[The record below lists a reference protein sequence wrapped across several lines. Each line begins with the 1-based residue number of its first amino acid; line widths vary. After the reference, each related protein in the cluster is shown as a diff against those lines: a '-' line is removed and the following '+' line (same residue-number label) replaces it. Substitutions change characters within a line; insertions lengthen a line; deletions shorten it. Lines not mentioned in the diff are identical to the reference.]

1 MSIVNITDI
10 AVLHNPAKFTDPYQ
24 FKITF
29 ECIAPLED
37 DIEWKLIYVGSAENT
52 DKDQELDTCMVGPV
66 PVGVNSFAFEAAAP
80 DPSRIPASDLVGLTV
95 ILLTASYKNKEFVRV
110 GYYVN
115 TEYDDPELRALY
127 SESDLVSEEMIKA
140 RPNPPIVSKLVRN
153 VLAEKP
159 RVTRFKIT
167 WDAPLLPAATPILPV
182 GANAGE
188 VPGDVQPHVAPGA
201 AEPTGTN
208 MFSPVPVEYEAR
220 PPAVPLNTGLPQQ
233 QIVPDNLSPATNMV
247 TN

>member
-1 MSIVNITDI
+1 MSIVNITSVS
-10 AVLHNPAKFTDPYQ
+10 VLQNPAKFTDPYR

-37 DIEWKLIYVGSAENT
+37 DIEWKLIYVGSAEST

-80 DPSRIPASDLVGLTV
+80 DPSRIPSQELVGVTV

-115 TEYDDPELRALY
+115 TEYDDPQLRALY
-127 SESDLVSEEMIKA
+127 SDSEVINEEMIKS
-140 RPNPPIVSKLVRN
+140 RPNPPVISKLMRN

-167 WDAPLLPAATPILPV
+167 WDAPVLPASTPILQAGVDTAEAPLDMTSQLS
-182 GANAGE
+182 GSEYLAAAN
-188 VPGDVQPHVAPGA
+188 P
-201 AEPTGTN
+201 
-208 MFSPVPVEYEAR
+208 FSPIPVEHQA
-220 PPAVPLNTGLPQQ
+220 PAVAVPLNNGLPQQ
-233 QIVPDNLSPATNMV
+233 HIVPESLSIPADTPAS
-247 TN
+247 

>member
-1 MSIVNITDI
+1 MSIINITDI
-10 AVLHNPAKFTDPYQ
+10 VVLENPAKFTDPYR

-37 DIEWKLIYVGSAENT
+37 DIEWKLIYVGSPQTT

-66 PVGVNSFAFEAAAP
+66 PVGVNSFTFEAAAP
-80 DPSRIPASDLVGLTV
+80 DPCQIPTNDIVGVTV

-115 TEYDDPELRALY
+115 TEYDTPELRALY
-127 SESDLVSEEMIKA
+127 PDTELVTDEMLKA
-140 RPNPPIVSKLVRN
+140 RPDPPLIPKLVRN

-167 WDAPLLPAATPILPV
+167 WDLPSQPEPEQPV
-182 GANAGE
+182 AKEG
-188 VPGDVQPHVAPGA
+188 
-201 AEPTGTN
+201 EPTSL
-208 MFSPVPVEYEAR
+208 FEPVPLEQEA
-220 PPAVPLNTGLPQQ
+220 PPVTSTSANSSSAQK
-233 QIVPDNLSPATNMV
+233 IVPQPIPSPAT
-247 TN
+247 

>member
-1 MSIVNITDI
+1 MSIINITDI
-10 AVLHNPAKFTDPYQ
+10 VVLENPAKFTDPYR
-24 FKITF
+24 FKVTF

-37 DIEWKLIYVGSAENT
+37 DIEWKLIYVGSAQTT

-66 PVGVNSFAFEAAAP
+66 PVGVNSFTFEAAAP
-80 DPSRIPASDLVGLTV
+80 DPCQIPTNDIVGVTV

-127 SESDLVSEEMIKA
+127 SDSELITEEMIQK
-140 RPNPPIVSKLVRN
+140 RPDPPIIPKLVRN

-167 WDAPLLPAATPILPV
+167 WDSPCQPEPSDMPQEGQPVSMFAP
-182 GANAGE
+182 
-188 VPGDVQPHVAPGA
+188 VPLDQVAPPVA
-201 AEPTGTN
+201 SNPN
-208 MFSPVPVEYEAR
+208 NFSK
-220 PPAVPLNTGLPQQ
+220 PQN
-233 QIVPDNLSPATNMV
+233 IVPQSMV
-247 TN
+247 ASTT

>member
-1 MSIVNITDI
+1 MSIINITDI
-10 AVLHNPAKFTDPYQ
+10 VVLENPAKFTDPYR

-37 DIEWKLIYVGSAENT
+37 DIEWKLIYVGSAQTT

-66 PVGVNSFAFEAAAP
+66 PVGVNSFTFEAAAP
-80 DPSRIPASDLVGLTV
+80 DPLQIPTNDIVGVTV

-127 SESDLVSEEMIKA
+127 SDSELITDEMIQA
-140 RPNPPIVSKLVRN
+140 RPDPPIIPKLVRN

-167 WDAPLLPAATPILPV
+167 WDLPLQPEPTVAPVQEGEAVNKFTPIPLDQDAPPV
-182 GANAGE
+182 ASNSNSNATA
-188 VPGDVQPHVAPGA
+188 QK
-201 AEPTGTN
+201 
-208 MFSPVPVEYEAR
+208 
-220 PPAVPLNTGLPQQ
+220 
-233 QIVPDNLSPATNMV
+233 IVPQSMAPST
-247 TN
+247 

>member
-1 MSIVNITDI
+1 DIV
-10 AVLHNPAKFTDPYQ
+10 VLENPARFTDPYR

-37 DIEWKLIYVGSAENT
+37 DIEWKLIYVGSPQTT

-66 PVGVNSFAFEAAAP
+66 PVGVNSFTFEAAAP
-80 DPSRIPASDLVGLTV
+80 DPCQIPTNDIVGVTV

-115 TEYDDPELRALY
+115 TEYDTPELRLLT
-127 SESDLVSEEMIKA
+127 DEMLKA
-140 RPNPPIVSKLVRN
+140 RPDPPVIPQLVRN

-167 WDAPLLPAATPILPV
+167 WDSQSQMETEQTGPKEGEPVSLFAPIPLEQAAPPV
-182 GANAGE
+182 TSTSTNPSSAQKII
-188 VPGDVQPHVAPGA
+188 PQSI
-201 AEPTGTN
+201 PTN
-208 MFSPVPVEYEAR
+208 
-220 PPAVPLNTGLPQQ
+220 N
-233 QIVPDNLSPATNMV
+233 NL
-247 TN
+247 

>member
-1 MSIVNITDI
+1 MSIINITDI
-10 AVLHNPAKFTDPYQ
+10 VVLENPARFTDPYR

-37 DIEWKLIYVGSAENT
+37 DIEWKLIYVGSPQTT

-66 PVGVNSFAFEAAAP
+66 PVGVNSFTFEAAAP
-80 DPSRIPASDLVGLTV
+80 DPCQIPTNDIVGVTV

-115 TEYDDPELRALY
+115 TEPDPP
-127 SESDLVSEEMIKA
+127 VI
-140 RPNPPIVSKLVRN
+140 PQLVRN

-167 WDAPLLPAATPILPV
+167 WDSQSQMETEQTGPKEGEPVSLFAPIPLEQAAPPV
-182 GANAGE
+182 TSTSTNPSSAQKII
-188 VPGDVQPHVAPGA
+188 PQSI
-201 AEPTGTN
+201 PTN
-208 MFSPVPVEYEAR
+208 
-220 PPAVPLNTGLPQQ
+220 N
-233 QIVPDNLSPATNMV
+233 NL
-247 TN
+247 

>member
-1 MSIVNITDI
+1 MSIINITDI
-10 AVLHNPAKFTDPYQ
+10 VVLENPARFTDPYR

-37 DIEWKLIYVGSAENT
+37 DIEWKLIYVGSPQTT

-66 PVGVNSFAFEAAAP
+66 PVGVNSFTFEAAAP
-80 DPSRIPASDLVGLTV
+80 DPCQIPTNDIVGVTV

-115 TEYDDPELRALY
+115 TEYDTPELRALY
-127 SESDLVSEEMIKA
+127 PDTELVTDEMLKA
-140 RPNPPIVSKLVRN
+140 RPDPPVIPQLVRN

-167 WDAPLLPAATPILPV
+167 WDSQSQMETEQTGPKEGEPVSLFAPIPLEQAAPPV
-182 GANAGE
+182 TSTSTNPSSAQKII
-188 VPGDVQPHVAPGA
+188 PQSI
-201 AEPTGTN
+201 PTN
-208 MFSPVPVEYEAR
+208 
-220 PPAVPLNTGLPQQ
+220 N
-233 QIVPDNLSPATNMV
+233 NL
-247 TN
+247 

>member
-37 DIEWKLIYVGSAENT
+37 DIEWKLIYVGSAEST

-80 DPSRIPASDLVGLTV
+80 DSSRIPSHELVGVTV

-115 TEYDDPELRALY
+115 TEYDDPHLRALY
-127 SESDLVSEEMIKA
+127 SDSELITEEMIKS
-140 RPNPPIVSKLVRN
+140 RPNPPIISKLVRN

-167 WDAPLLPAATPILPV
+167 WDAPTLPAAIPILPAVV
-182 GANAGE
+182 GTAEVSGDMTPNLSGSVNAGA
-188 VPGDVQPHVAPGA
+188 V
-201 AEPTGTN
+201 N
-208 MFSPVPVEYEAR
+208 MFSPTPVEYQA
-220 PPAVPLNTGLPQQ
+220 PPVAVPLNSGLPQQ
-233 QIVPDNLSPATNMV
+233 QIVPESLSTPINMATK
-247 TN
+247 